1 MLGIFKSRTTKTPE
15 AAPRLLAR
23 SEQNLLVGI
32 FAQLRKRY
40 SAGRSKQDC
49 NFLCAAILNQIVGQ
63 SPANRDGE
71 QFLARN
77 LDAVEEA
84 ALELQYDEVLAQGAS
99 TYTPQ

>member
-1 MLGIFKSRTTKTPE
+1 M
-15 AAPRLLAR
+15 
-23 SEQNLLVGI
+23 
-32 FAQLRKRY
+32 
-40 SAGRSKQDC
+40 
-49 NFLCAAILNQIVGQ
+49 NQIVGQ